1 MNVVMKNE
9 EERDCALALIHKTDR
24 FVDKLG
30 RGGIVRGP
38 VCEIECS
45 VMGWTGHPDWLV
57 QLKDGT
63 LAVVDWKTGR
73 GEVADSNQNAQLL
86 GYAVAANQLARML
99 GWPAPEGNMLPVIAD
114 IVQIGEPVVPVE
126 YSPQDLSAAAD
137 DLIEWK
143 REAEAPYAPR
153 VPSTL
158 GCAYCPAL
166 GTDRCPETMQITT
179 ALSKVEPNSISAMD
193 GDRLFAVYEAGQIVE
208 KLMKKAKDEIKA
220 RLNRGEAVGDLCF
233 GTPKKSRAITRTEEA
248 FSALLLGGVDQA
260 TAFKCVS
267 FSVPSCEEAIGE
279 EKTKE
284 LLGPLIEIKESAAPL
299 TKAKK

>member
-1 MNVVMKNE
+1 MEIAAKNE
-9 EERDCALALIHKTDR
+9 DERDCALTLIHKTDR
-24 FVDKLG
+24 FVEKLG

-57 QLKDGT
+57 QLQDGT
-63 LAVVDWKTGR
+63 LVVVDWKTGR
-73 GEVADSNQNAQLL
+73 AEVADSNQNAQLL
-86 GYAVAANQLARML
+86 GYAVAANQLARTL
-99 GWPAPEGNMLPVIAD
+99 GWAGPEDKMIPVIAA

-126 YSPQDLSAAAD
+126 YSPDDLVAASY

-143 REAEAPYAPR
+143 RKAEAKDAPR

-179 ALSKVEPNSISAMD
+179 ALAKVEPHSISAMD
-193 GDRLFAVYEAGQIVE
+193 GDRLFSVYEAGQIVE
-208 KLMKKAKDEIKA
+208 KLMKKAKEEIKA

-248 FSALLLGGVDQA
+248 FSILLLAGVPQE

-267 FSVPSCEEAIGE
+267 FSVPDCEEAIGE
-279 EKTKE
+279 DKTKE
-284 LLGPLIEIKESAAPL
+284 LLGALIEIKESAAPL
-299 TKAKK
+299 TKDKK